1 MTKMSC
7 LELMF
12 RNKYIL

>member
-1 MTKMSC
+1 
-7 LELMF
+7 MF